1 MGGCGLF
8 AGDGRCRRGE
18 TEYLVGLGREAGVA
32 ENLCVQ
38 VGAVDG
44 PVDFEYPDQAEVD
57 LLFDVVDE
65 HEKVFALLR
74 VCGLNGG
81 DGDDCTVVFHDDS
94 R

>member
-1 MGGCGLF
+1 M
-8 AGDGRCRRGE
+8 
-18 TEYLVGLGREAGVA
+18 VW
-32 ENLCVQ
+32 
-38 VGAVDG
+38 VGAGCLRGTGGVGGGRPSIWWVLVVKLASRRIFVCRSG

-57 LLFDVVDE
+57 LLFDIVDE